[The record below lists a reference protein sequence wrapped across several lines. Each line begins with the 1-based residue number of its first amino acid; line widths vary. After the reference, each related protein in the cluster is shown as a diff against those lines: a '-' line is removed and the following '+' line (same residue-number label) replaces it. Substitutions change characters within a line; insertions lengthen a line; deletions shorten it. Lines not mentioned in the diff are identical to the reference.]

1 MDPPSR
7 PSPRRCPSFRSS
19 RGPGARLGPPRSSP
33 RRPSSA
39 SFAASLVHPRDP
51 ATGAPR
57 SSRREA
63 PRGSTATVDRRVT
76 RVQWKRVTR
85 KRVGYGGE
93 VRVKSNVVV
102 SEAGR
107 IWAYLAR
114 GSLGVPESLR
124 AGHRPPELIAAARWQ
139 GPEQTQEV
147 VPARHADGGADELE
161 GGATNQCSRARRKQR
176 RRSF

>member
-1 MDPPSR
+1 
-7 PSPRRCPSFRSS
+7 
-19 RGPGARLGPPRSSP
+19 
-33 RRPSSA
+33 
-39 SFAASLVHPRDP
+39 
-51 ATGAPR
+51 
-57 SSRREA
+57 
-63 PRGSTATVDRRVT
+63 VDRRVT

-85 KRVGYGGE
+85 NRVGYGGE

-124 AGHRPPELIAAARWQ
+124 AGHRPPELIAPVRWQ

-147 VPARHADGGADELE
+147 VPARHADGGADER
-161 GGATNQCSRARRKQR
+161 GGCHESMRARDEVHFENLDVTAISTRH
-176 RRSF
+176 

>member
-1 MDPPSR
+1 
-7 PSPRRCPSFRSS
+7 
-19 RGPGARLGPPRSSP
+19 
-33 RRPSSA
+33 
-39 SFAASLVHPRDP
+39 
-51 ATGAPR
+51 
-57 SSRREA
+57 
-63 PRGSTATVDRRVT
+63 
-76 RVQWKRVTR
+76 
-85 KRVGYGGE
+85 
-93 VRVKSNVVV
+93 VKSNVVV